1 MSFTFINKKHK
12 EHEMEISNLD
22 RHAMAAAFAEAGEHE
37 TARGMMAETTNPRKV
52 PGKAQA
58 RKPYLQTAIFGII
71 SLASYLYLF
80 SNEKLVTDVFT
91 RGGAYAAWPIATAFY
106 FSFIHGAFG
115 SNLLSVLGLEA
126 KKK

>member
-1 MSFTFINKKHK
+1 MFPN
-12 EHEMEISNLD
+12 
-22 RHAMAAAFAEAGEHE
+22 GEHGSLIPNQ
-37 TARGMMAETTNPRKV
+37 RSIGMASASD
-52 PGKAQA
+52 GQQA
-58 RKPYLQTAIFGII
+58 KTKKPYLQTVVFGII
-71 SLASYLYLF
+71 SLSAYLYVF

-91 RGGAYAAWPIATAFY
+91 RGGIYAAWPIGTALF

>member
-1 MSFTFINKKHK
+1 MAITQFDHQ
-12 EHEMEISNLD
+12 
-22 RHAMAAAFAEAGEHE
+22 AMAATFAEAGEHG
-37 TARGMMAETTNPRKV
+37 TAREMLKAGEANQRQPQKH
-52 PGKAQA
+52 AQA
-58 RKPYLQTAIFGII
+58 KKPYLQTVIFGII
-71 SLASYLYLF
+71 SLASYVYLF

-91 RGGAYAAWPIATAFY
+91 KGGVNAVWPIATAFY